1 MGFAM
6 PFQVNED
13 FTSRGNTTRMT
24 AHQFLQLGED
34 PVGVRLELVD
44 GQVAISQSQTPVH
57 SRIVVQMT
65 WVLANH
71 IDSKSLGELFYDLNT
86 ILDTDNVRRPDLLFC
101 SKDHLDLIGDEAMD
115 GAPDL
120 AIEVLSPSS
129 VKTDRVDKF
138 KQYQKA
144 GVMDYWIIDPQVK
157 TIESWNLENG
167 QYVPAG
173 RGQGADTV
181 RFKPFA
187 DLEIPLS
194 RLWGN

>member
-1 MGFAM
+1 M
-6 PFQVNED
+6 PFQGNED

-44 GQVAISQSQTPVH
+44 GKVAVSQSQTPAH

-65 WVLANH
+65 SVLANH
-71 IDSKSLGELFYDLNT
+71 IDSKGLGELFYDLNT
-86 ILDTDNVRRPDLLFC
+86 ILDADNVRRPDLLFC
-101 SKDHLDLIGDEAMD
+101 SKDHLDLIGDKAME

-144 GVMDYWIIDPQVK
+144 GVMHYWIIDPQEQRITVL
-157 TIESWNLENG
+157 TLDGTTYREHG
-167 QYVPAG
+167 VFVPG
-173 RGQGADTV
+173 TV
-181 RFKPFA
+181 APSALLPGFSLPVDKVLAF
-187 DLEIPLS
+187 
-194 RLWGN
+194 